1 MSGAFNQGFD
11 EAFDVATADVTPT
24 TSNAT
29 VSGALKYVIES
40 GGLGVTVFRDLAPP
54 KAPCPLVVIT
64 EGVAWNILPHGDTDA
79 EGELVIREQAQVD
92 IYQAL
97 KRPDGNRAEQI
108 GLEDRI
114 CWLVARSKL
123 PSWLITCYG
132 VQILTRSSQ
141 RPSDN
146 LRRTIVTVQ
155 IDRLLAAPTV

>member
-1 MSGAFNQGFD
+1 MG
-11 EAFDVATADVTPT
+11 TPVV
-24 TSNAT
+24 SNAT

-40 GGLGVTVFRDLAPP
+40 AGLGVTVFRDLAPP

-64 EGVAWNILPHGDTDA
+64 EGVAWNVVPSGDTDA
-79 EGELVIREQAQVD
+79 EGELRVREQAQVD

-97 KRPDGNRAEQI
+97 KHPDGTRAETI
-108 GLEDRI
+108 GLEDHI
-114 CWLVARSKL
+114 CWLMHRTRL

-141 RPSDN
+141 QPSDN

-155 IDRLLAAPTV
+155 IDRVLANPVP

>member
-1 MSGAFNQGFD
+1 MS
-11 EAFDVATADVTPT
+11 TPV
-24 TSNAT
+24 SNAT

-40 GGLGVTVFRDLAPP
+40 AGLGVTVFRDLAPP

-64 EGVAWNILPHGDTDA
+64 EGVAWNVVPSGDTDA
-79 EGELVIREQAQVD
+79 EGELRIREQAQVD

-97 KRPDGNRAEQI
+97 KRPDGERAEII
-108 GLEDRI
+108 GLEDHI
-114 CWLVARSKL
+114 CWLMHRTKL

-141 RPSDN
+141 HPSNN

-155 IDRLLAAPTV
+155 IDRLLAPPAGP

>member
-1 MSGAFNQGFD
+1 M
-11 EAFDVATADVTPT
+11 TPPIT
-24 TSNAT
+24 NAT

-40 GGLGVTVFRDLAPP
+40 AGLGVTVFRDLAPP

-64 EGVAWNILPHGDTDA
+64 EGVAWNALPHGDTDA

-97 KRPDGNRAEQI
+97 RHGDGTRAEVI
-108 GLEDRI
+108 GLEDHI
-114 CWLVARSKL
+114 CWLVARTKL

-141 RPSDN
+141 APTDN

-155 IDRLLAAPTV
+155 IDRLLANPAA

>member
-1 MSGAFNQGFD
+1 MGTP
-11 EAFDVATADVTPT
+11 VVT
-24 TSNAT
+24 NAT

-40 GGLGVTVFRDLAPP
+40 AGLGVTVFRDLAPP

-64 EGVAWNILPHGDTDA
+64 EGVAWNVIPSGDTDA
-79 EGELVIREQAQVD
+79 EGELRVREQAQVD

-97 KRPDGNRAEQI
+97 KRPDGTRAETI
-108 GLEDRI
+108 GLEDHI
-114 CWLVARSKL
+114 CWLMHRTRL

-141 RPSDN
+141 QPSDN

-155 IDRLLAAPTV
+155 IDRVLANPAP

>member
-1 MSGAFNQGFD
+1 MSAPP
-11 EAFDVATADVTPT
+11 V
-24 TSNAT
+24 SNAT

-40 GGLGVTVFRDLAPP
+40 AGLGVTVFRDVAPP

-64 EGVAWNILPHGDTDA
+64 EGVAWNVVPSGDTDA
-79 EGELVIREQAQVD
+79 EGELRIREQAQVD

-97 KRPDGNRAEQI
+97 RKGDGTRAEII
-108 GLEDRI
+108 GLEDHI
-114 CWLVARSKL
+114 CWLMHRTKL

-141 RPSDN
+141 TPSHN

-155 IDRLLAAPTV
+155 IDRLLGKPR